1 MAHTGTGGNG
11 SRAEGSRRDPAPGVA
26 QMTQRPAKL
35 GKSSRLCFRGKKS
48 ETKVHAATATEVSH
62 MGAPHITVA
71 TFVPVRPSCSPS
83 LSRWQ
88 SPFFRERNSP
98 LSWLAGPVSPA
109 SPAQRVSRHHSP
121 PPHCMWGS
129 AHLVSPLE
137 GPQLLPVCLA
147 SPVPVSLLCSVTCS
161 TP

>member
-83 LSRWQ
+83 LSGWQ
-88 SPFFRERNSP
+88 SPSSESETLP
-98 LSWLAGPVSPA
+98 CLGSQVLC
-109 SPAQRVSRHHSP
+109 P
-121 PPHCMWGS
+121 PPRRPRGS
-129 AHLVSPLE
+129 LVTTPHPLTAC
-137 GPQLLPVCLA
+137 GAPLILSLPWKAPNFSLCAWPPQSQCP
-147 SPVPVSLLCSVTCS
+147 CSVV
-161 TP
+161 